1 MLVAIQKAAE
11 GFTPIL
17 GQRDSLEGQ
26 RRKREIFPTSTFISF
41 LSFLITL
48 NFLCPEE
55 LVILLLSLMVF
66 GLFNFNFRRLPVFFC
81 ELTVRNR
88 SRQIYLTALAKFKSY
103 YKPLR

>member
-11 GFTPIL
+11 GFTPSL

-26 RRKREIFPTSTFISF
+26 RRKTEIFPRSTFICF
-41 LSFLITL
+41 VSFLITL

-66 GLFNFNFRRLPVFFC
+66 GLFNFRRLPVFF
-81 ELTVRNR
+81 L
-88 SRQIYLTALAKFKSY
+88 
-103 YKPLR
+103 